1 MEEQKTLT
9 PVKAIR
15 AKCIECSGGNRS
27 EADRCQIKDCPL
39 YAYRHGKNLNR
50 KPRVMTEEQR
60 ERMRGNLEKARQKR
74 FQESA

>member
-39 YAYRHGKNLNR
+39 YAYRHGKN
-50 KPRVMTEEQR
+50 PT
-60 ERMRGNLEKARQKR
+60 GNPA
-74 FQESA
+74 

>member
-1 MEEQKTLT
+1 MEEQRTLT

-39 YAYRHGKNLNR
+39 YAYRHGKNPNR
-50 KPRVMTEEQR
+50 KPRSMTDEQR
-60 ERMRGNLEKARQKR
+60 EKMRANLEKAREKR

>member
-9 PVKAIR
+9 PIKAIR

-39 YAYRHGKNLNR
+39 YTYGRNPNR
-50 KPRVMTEEQR
+50 KPRIMTEEQR
-60 ERMRGNLEKARQKR
+60 EKMRVNLEKAREKR

>member
-39 YAYRHGKNLNR
+39 YAYRHGKNTNR

-60 ERMRGNLEKARQKR
+60 ERMRENLEKAREKR
-74 FQESA
+74 FQESE

>member
-27 EADRCQIKDCPL
+27 EADRCQIKDCPR
-39 YAYRHGKNLNR
+39 YAYRHGKNPNR

>member
-1 MEEQKTLT
+1 MLKWNLKGGRKMEEQKTLT

-39 YAYRHGKNLNR
+39 YNVPPR
-50 KPRVMTEEQR
+50 KEPKQETPRDDRRATR
-60 ERMRGNLEKARQKR
+60 ENAG
-74 FQESA
+74 

>member
-15 AKCIECSGGNRS
+15 AKCSGGNRS

-39 YAYRHGKNLNR
+39 YAYRHGKNPNR

-60 ERMRGNLEKARQKR
+60 ERMRENLEKAREKR
-74 FQESA
+74 FQESE

>member
-39 YAYRHGKNLNR
+39 YAYRHGKNPNR
-50 KPRVMTEEQR
+50 KPR
-60 ERMRGNLEKARQKR
+60 ERMRENLEKAREKR
-74 FQESA
+74 FQESE

>member
-1 MEEQKTLT
+1 MEEQKILT
-9 PVKAIR
+9 PIKAIR

-39 YAYRHGKNLNR
+39 YTYRHGRNPNR

-60 ERMRGNLEKARQKR
+60 EKMRVNLEKAREKR

>member
-27 EADRCQIKDCPL
+27 QIKDCPL
-39 YAYRHGKNLNR
+39 YAYRHGKNPNR

-60 ERMRGNLEKARQKR
+60 ERMRGNLEKAREKR

>member
-39 YAYRHGKNLNR
+39 YAYRRGKNPNR

-60 ERMRGNLEKARQKR
+60 ERMRENLEKAREKR
-74 FQESA
+74 FQESE

>member
-39 YAYRHGKNLNR
+39 YADRHGKNPNR